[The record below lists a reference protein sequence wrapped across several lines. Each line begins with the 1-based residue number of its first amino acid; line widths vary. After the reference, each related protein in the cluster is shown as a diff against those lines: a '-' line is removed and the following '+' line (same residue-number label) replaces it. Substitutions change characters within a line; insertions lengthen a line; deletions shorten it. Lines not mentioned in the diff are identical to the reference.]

1 MPFTKE
7 FLSAGANG
15 VPIAVTGTTSASPT
29 VLHSSGTS
37 TTTKDEVWLYAYNP
51 GTAASIVTIQKAGT
65 GAAVQNTV
73 SIPNNSGAYAV
84 VPGWPIAGGLQI
96 NAFSTSAVKP
106 IFDGFVNRITP

>member
-7 FLSAGANG
+7 FLSAGPNG
-15 VPIAVTGTTSASPT
+15 VPVAVTGTVSSAPT

-37 TTTKDEVWLYAYNP
+37 TTTKDEVWLWAFNP
-51 GTAASIVTIQKAGT
+51 GTAASVVTVQKAGT
-65 GAAVQNTV
+65 GALVQNTV
-73 SIPNNSGAYAV
+73 SIPANSGAYEV

-106 IFDGFVNRITP
+106 IFDGYVNRITP